1 MASGPVFLFCAPRLV
16 FDGAERAESHFH
28 VLLFMT
34 HFRRYRGRWVPFS
47 CFVLPNPFSTVP
59 RAPTRV
65 FMLYASGLV
74 FDGIEGARS
83 RFHVLRSRTHFWRY
97 SGGRVPFSCFSLPDP
112 LSAIPKAPDP
122 IFMFCAP
129 GPVFDGTEGVGSC
142 FHVLRSRNRFRRYL
156 ERKVRRAHF
165 WRYAGRQVQ
174 FSCFALTDQFLTVPK
189 ASGPDS
195 FSAVTRAS
203 GP

>member
-97 SGGRVPFSCFSLPDP
+97 SGGSGPF
-112 LSAIPKAPDP
+112 
-122 IFMFCAP
+122 FMFFTP
-129 GPVFDGTEGVGSC
+129 RPTFGDTEGVRSH
-142 FHVLRSRNRFRRYL
+142 FHVLRSRTRFRRY
-156 ERKVRRAHF
+156 RGRR
-165 WRYAGRQVQ
+165 VL
-174 FSCFALTDQFLTVPK
+174 FSRFALSEPFSTVP
-189 ASGPDS
+189 
-195 FSAVTRAS
+195 RA
-203 GP
+203 